1 MSHKLRN
8 AFIFFILLIVIHA
21 STTYAEPLTERY
33 MAEVHSEKNRQNVMD
48 FIKKNP
54 SIHLI
59 DTFAFGTSTYFVLE
73 GPSESIRKLKE
84 LPAIYRLEKDQP
96 VQLDSAIVTAAS
108 QKISW
113 GIQKIEA
120 DRLYSKPCR
129 CKIAVIDTGVSDHDD
144 LKGRIQA
151 KITYLYDTEI
161 KRQAEDD
168 SPEQHGTHVAG
179 IIAANHNSFGIT
191 GVEPNATLLISKAL
205 DKNGEGYLSDIA
217 KSISWAISLKA
228 DIINLSLGVKNKST
242 ILESILEQAYHQG
255 IIIVAAAGNSAG
267 DLYYPASSP
276 YTISVGAIDQSYR
289 MPSWSAFDERLDILA
304 PGVSIL
310 STAWTNEYV
319 YLSGTSMAAPH
330 VAGAAAKLLP
340 KYSGGKNEARVE
352 WIRKRLREY
361 ADQITIYYQSKTI
374 QVPVVNVY
382 RSYYAIS
389 LLKDPLYYLDANDEK
404 KEIASDILKQYTDSY
419 QRITIQTSKGTVSF
433 QLNK

>member
-1 MSHKLRN
+1 MSHKLRI
-8 AFIFFILLIVIHA
+8 AFIFFILLIVIQA
-21 STTYAEPLTERY
+21 STTFAEGLTERY
-33 MAEVHSEKNRQNVMD
+33 IIEVHSEKNQQNVMD
-48 FIKKNP
+48 FIEKNP
-54 SIHLI
+54 SIHYI
-59 DTFAFGTSTYFVLE
+59 DTFSLGTSSYFVLE
-73 GPSESIRKLKE
+73 GPSDSINQLKQ
-84 LPAIYRLEKDQP
+84 LPSIYRLEKDQP
-96 VQLDSAIVTAAS
+96 VQRDSTKVTAAS

-120 DRLYSKPCR
+120 DRLYSKPCG

-151 KITYLYDTEI
+151 KITYLYDMEI
-161 KRQAEDD
+161 KRQAVDD

-217 KSISWAISLKA
+217 KSITWAINQKA

-242 ILESILEQAYHQG
+242 ILENILKQAYDQG
-255 IIIVAAAGNSAG
+255 IIIVAASGNSAG
-267 DLYYPASSP
+267 DLFYPASSK
-276 YTISVGAIDQSYR
+276 YTISVGAVDQSYR
-289 MPSWSAFDERLDILA
+289 MPTWSAFDERLDILA

-310 STAWTNEYV
+310 STAWTNEYM
-319 YLSGTSMAAPH
+319 YLSGTSMATPH

-340 KYSGGKNEARVE
+340 KYSGEKNGARVE
-352 WIRKRLREY
+352 WIRKRLKEY
-361 ADQITIYYQSKTI
+361 ADQTTIKYQSKTL

-389 LLKDPLYYLDANDEK
+389 LLKDPLYFADINGEK
-404 KEIASDILKQYTDSY
+404 KEIPNDILRQYADPY
-419 QRITIQTSKGTVSF
+419 QRITIQTANGTVSF
-433 QLNK
+433 QLSK

>member
-1 MSHKLRN
+1 MSHNLRT
-8 AFIFFILLIVIHA
+8 AFIFFILLIVTQA
-21 STTYAEPLTERY
+21 STTFAEGLTERY
-33 MAEVHSEKNRQNVMD
+33 IIEVHSEKNQQNVMD
-48 FIKKNP
+48 FIEKNP
-54 SIHLI
+54 SIHYI
-59 DTFAFGTSTYFVLE
+59 DTFSLGTSSYFVLE
-73 GPSESIRKLKE
+73 GPSDSINQLKQ
-84 LPAIYRLEKDQP
+84 LPSIYRLEKDQP
-96 VQLDSAIVTAAS
+96 VQRDSTKVTAAS
-108 QKISW
+108 QKIPW

-120 DRLYSKPCR
+120 DRLYSKPCG

-151 KITYLYDTEI
+151 KITYLYDTVI
-161 KRQAEDD
+161 KRQAVDD
-168 SPEQHGTHVAG
+168 TPEQHGTHVAG

-217 KSISWAISLKA
+217 KSISWAINQKA

-242 ILESILEQAYHQG
+242 ILENILKQAYDQG
-255 IIIVAAAGNSAG
+255 IIIVAASGNSAG
-267 DLYYPASSP
+267 ELFYPASSK

-289 MPSWSAFDERLDILA
+289 MPTWSAFDERLDILA

-310 STAWTNEYV
+310 STAWTNEYM

-352 WIRKRLREY
+352 WIRKRLKEY
-361 ADQITIYYQSKTI
+361 ADQTTIKYQSKTI

-389 LLKDPLYYLDANDEK
+389 LLKDSLYFADINDEK
-404 KEIASDILKQYTDSY
+404 KEIPNDVLRQYADSY
-419 QRITIQTSKGTVSF
+419 QRITIQTAKGTVSF